1 MLFKKSE
8 KWSDRVGLYFAI
20 SNGIF
25 FKIIKVKEQNQKN
38 KNKRAKSKEQKQKNK
53 NKRTKTVEVYYG

>member
-8 KWSDRVGLYFAI
+8 KWRDRVGLYFAI
-20 SNGIF
+20 SDGIF

-38 KNKRAKSKEQKQKNK
+38 KNKR
-53 NKRTKTVEVYYG
+53 TKTVEVYYG